1 MVGRSAALQALQRRQ
16 RITVAFCLALLGVSA
31 RFADAQA
38 SPPAGGFGQAPPA
51 QSQCDA
57 NGPRLE
63 CGMSVILM
71 LSFQCYLHT
80 PLPLVGLFMVLH
92 KAHDRKRSEVLP
104 TRIAVL
110 AAH

>member
-1 MVGRSAALQALQRRQ
+1 MVGCRAALQALQRRQ
-16 RITVAFCLALLGVSA
+16 KFTVALSLALLGISA

-63 CGMSVILM
+63 CGVSINSIWLF
-71 LSFQCYLHT
+71 LCHLQT
-80 PLPLVGLFMVLH
+80 PLPLVDLFMVLH
-92 KAHDRKRSEVLP
+92 KAHDRK
-104 TRIAVL
+104 
-110 AAH
+110 